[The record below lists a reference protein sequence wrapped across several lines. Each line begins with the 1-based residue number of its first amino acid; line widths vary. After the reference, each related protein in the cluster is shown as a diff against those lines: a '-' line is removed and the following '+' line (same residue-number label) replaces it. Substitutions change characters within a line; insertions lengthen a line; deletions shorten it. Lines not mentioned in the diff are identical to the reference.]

1 MAARRFERLAR
12 VIAPEKLN
20 RGACGLT
27 LPPAYFLYCTNDY
40 KTRRSNYFVTLNLKN
55 ITSPSWTT

>member
-27 LPPAYFLYCTNDY
+27 LPSTYFLYLYGY
-40 KTRRSNYFVTLNLKN
+40 KTRRPNYFVTLNLKN

>member
-12 VIAPEKLN
+12 VIVPEKLN

-27 LPPAYFLYCTNDY
+27 LPPHIFYTVRMIMKPAVRTISLH
-40 KTRRSNYFVTLNLKN
+40 
-55 ITSPSWTT
+55 